1 MRSAL
6 PLAVLA
12 AGVLLGAVGHAS
24 QVHFRTLD
32 EVLPKASMVFDAEVV
47 KATRSQTPNE
57 TQMHW
62 ELRDPHAIRGALPT
76 VMRAIY
82 TEIIP
87 VMRDKDGN
95 IIGSFSPILD
105 ASGEEWSATKGR
117 WIFLA
122 SSASKSELRVLRVEP
137 MARLAEIPG
146 APAPS
151 ASVAPAPPPSA
162 SGPSAQASAAPEP
175 APPPAVRSGRGCGC
189 SVPSGGESDA
199 TALALAIG
207 ILACRAR
214 RRRVGLQA
222 PTESR
227 RPINPSARDT
237 ARRCRPPAARGR
249 AG

>member
-1 MRSAL
+1 MLPLVRSAL

-12 AGVLLGAVGHAS
+12 AGVLFGGLSHAS
-24 QVHFRTLD
+24 QVHFRPLH
-32 EVLPKASMVFDAEVV
+32 EVLPKASLVFDAEVV
-47 KATRSQTPNE
+47 KAIRSQTPTE
-57 TQMHW
+57 TQMTW

-76 VMRAIY
+76 VLRAIY

-122 SSASKSELRVLRVEP
+122 SSASKTELRVLRVEP

-146 APAPS
+146 APAPPPSS
-151 ASVAPAPPPSA
+151 ASASPSSVAAVPTASAPSA
-162 SGPSAQASAAPEP
+162 KPSAEPEP

-189 SVPSGGESDA
+189 GVASGRVREAVPPSLLF
-199 TALALAIG
+199 ALAVFAR
-207 ILACRAR
+207 RAR
-214 RRRVGLQA
+214 RVTA
-222 PTESR
+222 SSR
-227 RPINPSARDT
+227 
-237 ARRCRPPAARGR
+237 G
-249 AG
+249 